1 MSRKSNL
8 QVPPSW
14 SNQDRMFG
22 DSLKE
27 NLDILLGHRGDPLN
41 AAVTFKDLIDS
52 GIVELGSG
60 VNAFGG
66 SIGNLVP
73 VRQDNFPDLAIP
85 PAPTSLAANGAFQ
98 SILLTWN
105 LAQYKGHSH
114 VEVWRHTSDSIS
126 DATLIGQTSGF
137 AGVFSDNVGGNQT
150 FYYWVRAINN
160 NGELGPFNSSTGTQ
174 GQTAADVSFML
185 SLLTDSI
192 TSSQLV
198 SALSTPI
205 AAVSTLQGTVGSLE
219 TYTGYVSSYSG
230 DDLLTRIGSTDS
242 AITTINGSITSIN
255 SSLSSL
261 STNVSNL
268 QTSVTDLTAN
278 VGTVYVQT
286 SAPTGTIATN
296 SRWYDSDDNM
306 KAYFYNGSA
315 WVSLEDPRIAAN
327 QTSITNLDAQVFN
340 SDGSARLATGASLSA
355 LDTTVT
361 NINGTLTTVSSDVT
375 SLKGVVFDSSGN
387 SQIAT
392 TTALNNLTSQ
402 VTSNDGDIS
411 TLNTEVTQ
419 LESQVFNS
427 DGSARLATGAAVTSL
442 TDTVNTQ
449 GNSISSI
456 QTDVTALEGA
466 VFDNSGAL
474 KLATTAALTG
484 LTNTVEA
491 IYDGSNA
498 SVVKTIQTDVTDLE
512 SQVFNSDGSARLAT
526 GAALTGLTNTVTAI
540 YDGTNPSIVKT
551 IQTDVTDLESQVFD
565 GSGNARL
572 ATTSAL
578 AGLTNSVEA
587 IYDGTNDS
595 IIKTIQGD
603 ITQLDTEVFNTDGT
617 SRLATASGLQ
627 SLTNS
632 VEAIYNPN
640 DASASTQVKSL
651 SESVTALNNAMFDSS
666 NNVKL
671 AEAGAVSLLQTEVWG
686 DGVTPGGAVSS
697 RIDSLD
703 TMINHPTTG
712 FTSISTVVNL
722 LEAETFPDGSTSAS
736 AIDNLKSEIRDE
748 DGALKFATAAAL
760 SELQTEVFADGT
772 ASASRIDSLFT
783 EVFTAGGDSKLA
795 SAEQF
800 NDVDLKVFPNGHS
813 QTSSIDSLASEVFV
827 NGAIGGVSRLATVNA
842 LNTIQ
847 TEVFPDGTSQAS
859 RLNQLS
865 SAIWTDGDPSKA
877 AIVASADAL
886 QVIQTEVFPNGTSSA
901 SKIDTLQVTVEG
913 ADGTGG
919 IKNSIEVAQNAIGDS
934 TQGLSSQYSV
944 KLDTNGYVSGFGL
957 SNTSNGATP
966 TSAFVVTADKFAIVN
981 PLIAGNATN
990 TPANNEN
997 SVVPF
1002 TVVASSETVNGQV
1015 VPRGVYMDGA
1025 FIKNGTITSAT
1036 IGQATIDN
1044 VHVTASL
1051 DASKIVT
1058 GQLDTSLINLDGST
1072 ITSVDGTIQIASL
1085 AVNTG
1090 HIANLAVDTVK
1101 IADQAVTIPI
1111 SALTTG
1117 DYSAQTNG
1125 WHTVQTITHA
1135 ATGAPI
1141 ELFVSLIIR
1150 EDPSVYQ
1157 PGRRAKVGIFR
1168 GNSGTP
1174 MYETKRM
1181 LIDGF
1186 GKPVTFG
1193 YSDSPS
1199 AGTYIYKVKVM
1210 PWWYTSTTPKII
1222 VSDRYFRT
1230 LETKK

>member
-41 AAVTFKDLIDS
+41 AAVTFNDLIDS
-52 GIVELGSG
+52 GIIELRSG
-60 VNAFGG
+60 VNTFGG

-137 AGVFSDNVGGNQT
+137 TGVFSDNVGGNQT

-230 DDLLTRIGSTDS
+230 DNLLTRIGSTDS

-306 KAYFYNGSA
+306 KAYFYSGSA

-456 QTDVTALEGA
+456 QTDITALEGA

-474 KLATTAALTG
+474 KLATTVALTG

-512 SQVFNSDGSARLAT
+512 SQVFNSDGTARLAT

-540 YDGTNPSIVKT
+540 YDGTNPSTVKT
-551 IQTDVTDLESQVFD
+551 IQTDVTSLNAQVFD
-565 GSGNARL
+565 GNGNARL

-587 IYDGTNDS
+587 IYDGTNPS
-595 IIKTIQGD
+595 VIKTIQGD
-603 ITQLDTEVFNTDGT
+603 VTALETEVFLNGT
-617 SRLATASGLQ
+617 SRLATASALS
-627 SLTNS
+627 SLTTS
-632 VEAIYNPN
+632 VEAIYDGTNP
-640 DASASTQVKSL
+640 SVVKSI
-651 SESVTALNNAMFDSS
+651 SEDVTSLNNAMFDAS

-671 AEAGAVSLLQTEVWG
+671 ADAGAVSLLQTEVWG

-703 TMINHPTTG
+703 TMINHPDTG

-722 LEAETFPDGSTSAS
+722 LKTETFPDGTTSAS

-748 DGALKFATAAAL
+748 NGALRFATAAAL

-783 EVFTAGGDSKLA
+783 EVFTADGDSNLA
-795 SAEQF
+795 SAEAF
-800 NDVDLKVFPNGHS
+800 RDVDLKVFPTGHT
-813 QTSSIDSLASEVFV
+813 QTSSIDSLASEVFI
-827 NGAIGGVSRLATVNA
+827 NGEIGGGSRLATVNA

-847 TEVFPDGTSQAS
+847 TEVFPSGVTEAS
-859 RLNQLS
+859 RLSQLS

-886 QVIQTEVFPNGTSSA
+886 QVIQTEVFPSGTASA

-913 ADGTGG
+913 ADGAGG

-1044 VHVTASL
+1044 VHITASL

-1085 AVNTG
+1085 AVDTV
-1090 HIANLAVDTVK
+1090 HINNLAVDTIKV
-1101 IADQAVTIPI
+1101 ADNAITVPI
-1111 SALTTG
+1111 SAFTSAATTVVNDGGWQEVQQLTH
-1117 DYSAQTNG
+1117 Q
-1125 WHTVQTITHA
+1125 
-1135 ATGAPI
+1135 ATGADI
-1141 ELFVSLIIR
+1141 EVFVSVGFLR
-1150 EDPSVYQ
+1150 MGGVE
-1157 PGRRAKVGIFR
+1157 RLAKVGIFR
-1168 GNSGTP
+1168 NGDSGNPLFQTQDFTSGEAGIVSFAFKDTP
-1174 MYETKRM
+1174 A
-1181 LIDGF
+1181 
-1186 GKPVTFG
+1186 
-1193 YSDSPS
+1193 
-1199 AGTYIYKVKVM
+1199 AGTYTYRLKIYPGARLNPRGSLNNISVA
-1210 PWWYTSTTPKII
+1210 
-1222 VSDRYFRT
+1222 DRFLRT